1 LSDGRLEQGT
11 GWRNTVTLRGAT
23 AKPSIK
29 RLIIKPACAGPTWS
43 AAPMAVSA
51 GRLMS
56 MPKDGKATRK
66 LNSKLKAMEAGGT
79 RTDRVSLG

>member
-1 LSDGRLEQGT
+1 
-11 GWRNTVTLRGAT
+11 
-23 AKPSIK
+23 
-29 RLIIKPACAGPTWS
+29 
-43 AAPMAVSA
+43 MAVSA
-51 GRLMS
+51 A